1 MSFINDYYLNLLILI
16 LTIVVNNCFLILILP
31 VSRSISRKIS
41 AQYTLDDE
49 IDFDDLNVDDDSE
62 TQASSTQSS
71 DTVDVMQRTSSS
83 ITNTSNGVS
92 RRESRGVSQVG
103 IMTLGGMWEGSH
115 GRYTANLPFRR

>member
-83 ITNTSNGVS
+83 ITNNSNGVS

-103 IMTLGGMWEGSH
+103 IIMGGM
-115 GRYTANLPFRR
+115 